1 MQKLMDLNTEYGQ
14 LLEEMRAFG
23 REREM
28 EVIRLSQIGANYS
41 HWEAELDGREGNLR
55 QREADIHKRERRLLI
70 AEADL
75 QSAQEKE
82 WKVSIDY
89 LISRVIN

>member
-28 EVIRLSQIGANYS
+28 EVIRLRHIGANYS

-55 QREADIHKRERRLLI
+55 QMEADIHERERRLLI

-82 WKVSIDY
+82 WKVSID
-89 LISRVIN
+89 